1 MNKTIEL
8 LENHRSVRKFKDVA
22 LTDNQ
27 IKTIVEAAQMAS
39 TSSFIQAYTIIGI
52 TDKEKKK
59 ELAALAGGQE
69 YVAESGHLFLFC
81 ADLYRHAQIGKIKD
95 ADVLPSIE
103 STEKFMV
110 GVIDASLAAQNAA
123 IAAESMGLGICYIGG
138 IRNNLPEVNKL
149 IDAPDYVVPLFG
161 LTVGVPDQE
170 TATKPRMP
178 FEMIYHENKYEKDPA
193 QLEDKLNKYDQG
205 ISAYYH
211 ERTKGARS
219 DQWSEQMAKMLER
232 KSRLYMKDYIEEK
245 KLNRH

>member
-1 MNKTIEL
+1 MKKTIEL
-8 LENHRSVRKFKDVA
+8 LKNHRSVRKFKDVP
-22 LTDNQ
+22 LTKNQ

-81 ADLYRHAQIGKIKD
+81 ADLYRHANIGKWKD

-110 GVIDASLAAQNAA
+110 AVIDASLAAQNAA

-138 IRNNLPEVNKL
+138 IRNNLPEVNQV
-149 IDAPDYVVPLFG
+149 IDAPEYVVPLFG

-170 TATKPRMP
+170 TAIKPRMP
-178 FEMIYHENKYEKDPA
+178 FEMIYHENSYESDPDLLKDKVG
-193 QLEDKLNKYDQG
+193 EYDRG

-211 ERTKGARS
+211 ERTEGVRS
-219 DQWSEQMAKMLER
+219 DQWSDQMAKMLER
-232 KSRLYMKDYIEEK
+232 KSRMYMKDFIEGK
-245 KLNRH
+245 NLNRH

>member
-1 MNKTIEL
+1 MKKTIEL
-8 LENHRSVRKFKDVA
+8 LKNHRSVRKFKDVP
-22 LTDNQ
+22 LTKNQ

-81 ADLYRHAQIGKIKD
+81 ADLYRHAHIGQWKD
-95 ADVLPSIE
+95 ADVQPSIE

-110 GVIDASLAAQNAA
+110 AVIDASLAAQNAA

-138 IRNNLPEVNKL
+138 IRNNLAEVNQV
-149 IDAPDYVVPLFG
+149 IDAPEYVVPLFG

-170 TATKPRMP
+170 TAIKPRMP
-178 FEMIYHENKYEKDPA
+178 FEMVYHENSYESDPDLLKDKVR
-193 QLEDKLNKYDQG
+193 EYDRG

-211 ERTKGARS
+211 ERTEGVRS
-219 DQWSEQMAKMLER
+219 DQWSDQMAKMLER
-232 KSRLYMKDYIEEK
+232 KSRMYMKDFIEGK